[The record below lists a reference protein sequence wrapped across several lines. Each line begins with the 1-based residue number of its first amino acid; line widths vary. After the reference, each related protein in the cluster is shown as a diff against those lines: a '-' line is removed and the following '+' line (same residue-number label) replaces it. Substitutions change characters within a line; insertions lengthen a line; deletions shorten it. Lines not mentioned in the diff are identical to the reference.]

1 MDTTEF
7 YRQLIGIESPWRVAD
22 VSLDLAAGEVTL
34 LVEHGD
40 VAPACSCGRECALHD
55 HAEERRWRHLDTC
68 QMKTFIRC
76 RLPRTRCEEC
86 GVRTV
91 EPSWAAPRGR
101 FTLLFEG
108 LVVELLRATGR
119 MSRVAA
125 LLDVSEAQVAR
136 AMRRA
141 VDRGMARRGDE
152 EIRRLCIDEK
162 SMSRGQTYLTVL
174 GDPGRGRVLDVCE
187 TRRGEEVRT
196 LLERAL
202 PEHRRKAVECITM
215 DMWEPF
221 MTAAADKLPKA
232 DIVHDRF
239 HVSMHLN
246 EAVDRVRRR
255 ENRRL
260 ARKDGDGLKGS
271 KCLFLRNWQN
281 IRPDQLDQ
289 FERARKASKE
299 TAAIWRFKELFR
311 SFFDCLRKNEARSF
325 LARWYRQAR
334 RQDIPELTKAARTI
348 LGHAKGILAY
358 ITHRVTNATAEGLNA
373 KIQALKA
380 SARGFRS
387 FDHYRNNIL
396 FHLGGLDLMPRK
408 SE

>member
-22 VSLDLAAGEVTL
+22 VSLDLTAREVTL

-40 VAPACSCGRECALHD
+40 GALACSCGRTCGLHD
-55 HAEERRWRHLDTC
+55 HAEERCWRHLDTC

-86 GVRTV
+86 GVKTV
-91 EPSWAAPRGR
+91 APSWAAPRGR
-101 FTLLFEG
+101 FTLLFEAFMI
-108 LVVELLRATGR
+108 ELLRATGR

-125 LLDVSEAQVAR
+125 LLDVSGAQVALVR
-136 AMRRA
+136 RRA
-141 VDRGMARRGDE
+141 VNRGMARRGDDA
-152 EIRRLCIDEK
+152 IRRLCIDEK

-187 TRRGEEVRT
+187 TRRGEEVRA

-202 PEHRRKAVECITM
+202 PEHRREAVECITM

-221 MTAAADKLPKA
+221 MTAAVAKLPKA

-246 EAVDRVRRR
+246 GAVDRVRRR

-260 ARKDGDGLKGS
+260 AKKDGDALKGS
-271 KCLFLRNWQN
+271 KYLFLRNREN
-281 IRPDQLDQ
+281 VRIDRLDQ
-289 FERARKASKE
+289 FERAREASKE

-311 SFFDCLRKNEARSF
+311 SFFDCMRMAEARSF
-325 LARWYRQAR
+325 LANWYRRAR
-334 RQDIPELTKAARTI
+334 RQGIPELTKVAKTI

-358 ITHRVTNATAEGLNA
+358 ITHRVTNAAAEGINA

-387 FDHYRNNIL
+387 FVHYRNNIL